1 MKTSMKT
8 SKNLRTTYNE
18 LKEVFEKLNYK
29 VVLDKGNFNTGYCLL
44 EHEKIIVVNKN
55 KPYENRV
62 KILSSILSK
71 IDTDDI
77 YLKPKI
83 RELMISYNN

>member
-1 MKTSMKT
+1 MKK

-55 KPYENRV
+55 KPFENRI

>member
-1 MKTSMKT
+1 MKK

-18 LKEVFEKLNYK
+18 LKEAFEKLNYK

-55 KPYENRV
+55 KPFENRI

-83 RELMISYNN
+83 RELMISYSN

>member
-1 MKTSMKT
+1 MKTA
-8 SKNLRTTYNE
+8 KNLRNTYNE

-29 VVLDKGNFNTGYCLL
+29 IVLDKGNFNTGYCLL

-83 RELMISYNN
+83 RELMISYKN

>member
-1 MKTSMKT
+1 MKK

-55 KPYENRV
+55 KPFENRI

-83 RELMISYNN
+83 RELMISYSN

>member
-1 MKTSMKT
+1 MKT

-18 LKEVFEKLNYK
+18 LKEVFERLNYK

>member
-1 MKTSMKT
+1 MKT

-62 KILSSILSK
+62 KILSSILSR

-83 RELMISYNN
+83 RELMISYKN

>member
-1 MKTSMKT
+1 MKIA
-8 SKNLRTTYNE
+8 KNLRNTYNE

-83 RELMISYNN
+83 RELMISYKN

>member
-1 MKTSMKT
+1 MKTP
-8 SKNLRTTYNE
+8 KNLRNTYNE
-18 LKEVFEKLNYK
+18 LKAVFEKLNYK

-83 RELMISYNN
+83 RELMISYKN

>member
-1 MKTSMKT
+1 MKK

-55 KPYENRV
+55 KPFENRI

-83 RELMISYNN
+83 RELMISYND

>member
-1 MKTSMKT
+1 MKT
-8 SKNLRTTYNE
+8 SKNLITTYNE

-29 VVLDKGNFNTGYCLL
+29 IVLDKGNFNTGYCLL

>member
-1 MKTSMKT
+1 MKT

-83 RELMISYNN
+83 RELMISYSN

>member
-1 MKTSMKT
+1 MKT

-83 RELMISYNN
+83 RELMISYKN

>member
-1 MKTSMKT
+1 MKK

-55 KPYENRV
+55 KPFENRI

-77 YLKPKI
+77 YLKPRI

>member
-1 MKTSMKT
+1 MKIA
-8 SKNLRTTYNE
+8 KNLRNTYNE

-55 KPYENRV
+55 KPFENRV

-83 RELMISYNN
+83 RELMITYKN

>member
-1 MKTSMKT
+1 MKK
-8 SKNLRTTYNE
+8 SKKLRTTYNE
-18 LKEVFEKLNYK
+18 LKEVFEKLNYI
-29 VVLDKGNFNTGYCLL
+29 VVLDKGNFYTGYCLL

-55 KPYENRV
+55 KPFENRI

-83 RELMISYNN
+83 RELMISYSN

>member
-1 MKTSMKT
+1 MKK

-55 KPYENRV
+55 KPFENRI

-83 RELMISYNN
+83 RELMISYSK

>member
-1 MKTSMKT
+1 MKT

-62 KILSSILSK
+62 KILSSILSR

-77 YLKPKI
+77 YLKTKI

>member
-1 MKTSMKT
+1 MKK

-55 KPYENRV
+55 KPFENRI

-83 RELMISYNN
+83 RELMITYND

>member
-1 MKTSMKT
+1 MKTA
-8 SKNLRTTYNE
+8 KNLRNTYDE

-29 VVLDKGNFNTGYCLL
+29 VVLDKGNFNSGYCLL

-83 RELMISYNN
+83 RELMISYKN

>member
-1 MKTSMKT
+1 MKK

-55 KPYENRV
+55 KPFENRI

-83 RELMISYNN
+83 RELMITYNN

>member
-1 MKTSMKT
+1 MKK

-71 IDTDDI
+71 INTDDI

>member
-1 MKTSMKT
+1 MKK

-29 VVLDKGNFNTGYCLL
+29 IVLDKGNFNTGYCLL

-55 KPYENRV
+55 KPFENRI

-83 RELMISYNN
+83 RELMISYSN

>member
-1 MKTSMKT
+1 MKT

>member
-1 MKTSMKT
+1 MKTA
-8 SKNLRTTYNE
+8 KNLRNTYNE

-62 KILSSILSK
+62 KILSSILSR

-83 RELMISYNN
+83 RELMISYKN

>member
-1 MKTSMKT
+1 MKT
-8 SKNLRTTYNE
+8 SKNLRNTYNE

>member
-1 MKTSMKT
+1 MKT
-8 SKNLRTTYNE
+8 SKNLRNTYNE
-18 LKEVFEKLNYK
+18 LKEVFERLNYK

-83 RELMISYNN
+83 RELMIGYKN

>member
-1 MKTSMKT
+1 MKK

-18 LKEVFEKLNYK
+18 LKEVFERLNYK

-55 KPYENRV
+55 KPFENRI

>member
-1 MKTSMKT
+1 M
-8 SKNLRTTYNE
+8 R
-18 LKEVFEKLNYK
+18 KE
-29 VVLDKGNFNTGYCLL
+29 L

-83 RELMISYNN
+83 RELMISYKN

>member
-1 MKTSMKT
+1 MKTAKS
-8 SKNLRTTYNE
+8 LRNTYNE

-55 KPYENRV
+55 KPFENRV

-83 RELMISYNN
+83 RELMISYKN

>member
-1 MKTSMKT
+1 MKTA
-8 SKNLRTTYNE
+8 KNLRNTYNE

-55 KPYENRV
+55 KPFENRV
-62 KILSSILSK
+62 KILSYILSK

-83 RELMISYNN
+83 RELMISYKN

>member
-1 MKTSMKT
+1 MKTA
-8 SKNLRTTYNE
+8 KNLRNTYNE
-18 LKEVFEKLNYK
+18 LKEVFERLNYK

-83 RELMISYNN
+83 RELMISYKN

>member
-1 MKTSMKT
+1 MKK

-29 VVLDKGNFNTGYCLL
+29 VVLDKGSFNTGYCLL

>member
-1 MKTSMKT
+1 MKT

-83 RELMISYNN
+83 REVMISYNN

>member
-1 MKTSMKT
+1 MKT
-8 SKNLRTTYNE
+8 SKKLRNTYNE

-29 VVLDKGNFNTGYCLL
+29 VVLDKGNFNSGYCLL

-83 RELMISYNN
+83 RELMISYKN

>member
-1 MKTSMKT
+1 MKK

-18 LKEVFEKLNYK
+18 LKDVFEKLNYK

-55 KPYENRV
+55 KPFENRV
-62 KILSSILSK
+62 KILSSLLSK

-77 YLKPKI
+77 YLKPRI

>member
-1 MKTSMKT
+1 MKTA
-8 SKNLRTTYNE
+8 KNLRNTYNE

-83 RELMISYNN
+83 RELMITYKN

>member
-1 MKTSMKT
+1 MKTAKS
-8 SKNLRTTYNE
+8 LRNTYNE

-55 KPYENRV
+55 KPFENRV

-77 YLKPKI
+77 YLKPKL
-83 RELMISYNN
+83 RELMISYKN